1 MLGGHCIKTWAAS
14 QGAVALS
21 SAEAEFYAM
30 VEGVTRA
37 RGLRS
42 LALELGYDDLA
53 DVVHLSTGSEAAKQF
68 VNRRGLGRMKD
79 LQIKDLWLQKEAREG
94 RLEIY
99 KILGKDNPSDLMT
112 KILTLAKPLNVWR
125 D

>member
-1 MLGGHCIKTWAAS
+1 MIGGHLIKSYSST
-14 QGAVALS
+14 QKTIALS

-37 RGLRS
+37 KGLRS
-42 LALELGYDDLA
+42 VAVELGFDDIS
-53 DVVHLSTGSEAAKQF
+53 DVVHLSTDSEAAKQF
-68 VNRRGLGRMKD
+68 VNRRGLGRMKH

-99 KILGKDNPSDLMT
+99 KIMGVSGCFSLT
-112 KILTLAKPLNVWR
+112 KLTTFC
-125 D
+125 